1 MKLPE
6 LCIRRPVLTLV
17 LNFLILLVGSISYT
31 RLAVREYPNIDE
43 PVVTV
48 ETIYQG
54 ASAEIIE
61 SQITQPLE
69 ETLAGIDG
77 LNILTS
83 ISRPEISQITLRFRI
98 TKPPEAAANDVRDRV
113 SRSRNKLPDGIEE
126 PTIAKVEA
134 DAQPIIYLA
143 FSSDRF
149 SPLQISD
156 YADRYVKPRL
166 QNIDGISE
174 ARLIG
179 ERKYAMRIWLDP
191 LKLAALKLT
200 PDDVIASLSSQNLE
214 VPAGRIENT
223 KREFTV
229 LVNSDLA
236 TPDQFNKLV
245 LKNINGFAVTLKD
258 VGYAQLG
265 PEDER
270 IIARFMGNQAIAI
283 GIVKQATANP
293 LTISQEVQNALHTLR
308 TLLPEGMHVDVA
320 YDTSVFID
328 RSIKEVYKTILEA
341 VILVV
346 LVIFLFLRN
355 FRSILIPLVTIPISL
370 IGALTLMYMFGFTIN
385 TLTLLAIVLAI
396 GLVVDDAIVMLEN
409 IYHHI
414 EKGISP
420 LKAALIGSREITY
433 SIIAMTITLAA
444 VYTPMA
450 FSQGRTGKL
459 FIEFALTLAGAVL
472 VSGFVAL
479 TLSPM
484 MCSRLLHQIKD
495 EGKFSLWIENHL
507 QKLRNSYEK
516 WLLISVNHRA
526 YVLGIAGAIFIGCG
540 VLFHMTPSELA
551 PLEDRGT
558 IIGIGVAPEGS
569 TIGYTSTSAKII
581 EKIYQDIPEIERY
594 FVVAG
599 YPVVSQIISFS
610 RLKPWEERSRKQ
622 QSIVQALFPQF
633 FSIPDILAFPI
644 NPASLGQSAI
654 ERPVQF
660 VIKSLTSYEH
670 LDKVVTQVLKKAR
683 TSPALVNMDCDLKLN
698 QPQLSILLDR
708 EKINNMGAEVGAI
721 GRTLETL
728 LGGKKAT
735 RFKQDGKQYD
745 VIVQISDN
753 DRLTPQQINNIFV
766 RNKNGTMTHLS
777 NLVKIKETV
786 APKDLNRFNQLRSA
800 TISATVGEGY
810 SLEQALK
817 ILEEATLSLGDK
829 EIQIDYAGESREF
842 KESSKEIYF
851 IFFLALIFIYLVLA
865 AQYESFRDPFIIIFS
880 VPLSTFGALL
890 AMKLNGITLN
900 IYSQVGL
907 VTLVGLVTKHGILIV
922 EYANHIRLQG
932 KNRIE
937 AVCEA
942 ASLRLRPILMTTGAM
957 VLGAVPLAFASGA
970 GGESRN
976 AIGWVILGGLTIGT
990 FFTLFIVPIAYT
1002 YLAAPH
1008 LKKEIDET

>member
-6 LCIRRPVLTLV
+6 LCIQRPVLTLV
-17 LNFLILLVGSISYT
+17 LNFLILLVGCISYT
-31 RLAVREYPNIDE
+31 RLSVREFPNIDE

-48 ETIYQG
+48 QTTYKG

-77 LNILTS
+77 INTLTS
-83 ISRPEISQITLRFRI
+83 ISRPEVSQITVRFRI
-98 TKPPEAAANDVRDRV
+98 TKNPEAAANDVRDRV
-113 SRSRNKLPDGIEE
+113 SRSRKNLPDGIDD

-143 FSSDRF
+143 FSSTRVG
-149 SPLQISD
+149 PLQISD

-166 QNIDGISE
+166 QNIDGVSE

-179 ERKYAMRIWLDP
+179 ERKYAMRLWLDP
-191 LKLAALKLT
+191 LKLAAFKLT
-200 PDDVIASLSSQNLE
+200 PDDVISSLTNQNLE

-223 KREFTV
+223 NREFTV

-236 TPDQFNKLV
+236 TPEQFNKIV
-245 LKNINGFAVTLKD
+245 LKNVNGFSVTLND
-258 VGYAQLG
+258 VGHAELG
-265 PEDER
+265 AEDDR
-270 IIARFMGNQAIAI
+270 IIARFNGNDAIAI

-293 LTISQEVQNALHTLR
+293 LTISKDVQKALEQLK
-308 TLLPEGMHVDVA
+308 TLLPEGMKVEIA

-328 RSIKEVYKTILEA
+328 RSIDEVYKTILEA

-370 IGALTLMYMFGFTIN
+370 IGALTLMYIFGFTIN

-414 EKGISP
+414 EKGLSP
-420 LKAALIGSREITY
+420 FKAALIGSREITY
-433 SIIAMTITLAA
+433 AIIAMTITLAA

-459 FIEFALTLAGAVL
+459 FIEFALTLAGAVI

-484 MCSRLLHQIKD
+484 MCSRLLRETKN
-495 EGKFSLWIENHL
+495 ESKFSLLIEQAL
-507 QKLRNSYEK
+507 QSLKTSYEK
-516 WLLISVNHRA
+516 WLLKAINHRK
-526 YVLGIAGAIFIGCG
+526 LILSSAGAILIGCV
-540 VLFHMTPSELA
+540 VLFRITPSELA
-551 PLEDRGT
+551 PTEDRGT
-558 IIGIGVAPEGS
+558 IIGIGIAPEGS
-569 TIGYTSTSAKII
+569 TISYTSSAAKII
-581 EKIYQDIPEIERY
+581 EKIYHNIPEVDRY
-594 FVVAG
+594 FAVAG
-599 YPVVSQIISFS
+599 YPVVSQVITFV
-610 RLKPWEERSRKQ
+610 RLKPWEKRSQKQ
-622 QSIVQALFPQF
+622 QSIVMSLFPKF
-633 FSIPDILAFPI
+633 FSIPAILAFPI
-644 NPASLGQSAI
+644 NPPSLGQSAI
-654 ERPVQF
+654 ERSVQF
-660 VIKSLTSYEH
+660 VIKSLSSYDH
-670 LDKVVTQVLKKAR
+670 LDKVVAKVLQKAR
-683 TSPALVNMDCDLKLN
+683 SSPALVNLDCDLKLN
-698 QPQLSILLDR
+698 QPQLDILLDR
-708 EKINNMGAEVGAI
+708 DKINTVGTEVAAI

-728 LGGKKAT
+728 LGGRKTT
-735 RFKQDGKQYD
+735 RFKQEGKQYE
-745 VIVQISDN
+745 VIVQVFDN
-753 DRLTPQQINNIFV
+753 ERLTPQQINTIFIKG
-766 RNKNGTMTHLS
+766 KNDVMMQLS
-777 NLVKIKETV
+777 NLVKIRETV
-786 APKDLNRFNQLRSA
+786 APKHLNRFNQLRSA

-817 ILEEATLSLGDK
+817 ILEEATLSLDDK
-829 EIQIDYAGESREF
+829 EIQIDYSGESREF
-842 KESSKEIYF
+842 KDSSKEIYF
-851 IFFLALIFIYLVLA
+851 IFVLALIFIYLVLA
-865 AQYESFRDPFIIIFS
+865 GQFESFRDPLIIIFS

-890 AMKLNGITLN
+890 AMKLNNITLN

-907 VTLVGLVTKHGILIV
+907 VTLIGLVTKHGILIV
-922 EYANHIRLQG
+922 EYANHIRMQG

-957 VLGAVPLAFASGA
+957 VLGAVPLALATGA

-976 AIGWVILGGLTIGT
+976 AIGWVIVGGLTIGT
-990 FFTLFIVPIAYT
+990 LFTLFVVPIVYT
-1002 YLAAPH
+1002 FLSAPH
-1008 LKKEIDET
+1008 FKKPIG

>member
-48 ETIYQG
+48 DTTYTG

-77 LNILTS
+77 LNTLTS
-83 ISRPEISQITLRFRI
+83 ISRPEDSKITLRFRI
-98 TKPPEAAANDVRDRV
+98 TKDPEAAANDVRDRV
-113 SRSRNKLPDGIEE
+113 SRSRNKLPDGIDD

-166 QNIDGISE
+166 QNIDGVSE
-174 ARLIG
+174 ARLLG
-179 ERKYAMRIWLDP
+179 ERRYAMRIWLDP

-200 PDDVIASLSSQNLE
+200 PDDVISSLSNQNLE

-245 LKNINGFAVTLKD
+245 LKNVNGFAVTLKD

-270 IIARFMGNQAIAI
+270 IIARFNGNKAIAI

-320 YDTSVFID
+320 YDSSVFID

-341 VILVV
+341 VVLVV

-370 IGALTLMYMFGFTIN
+370 IGALTLMYIFGFTIN

-414 EKGISP
+414 EKGTPPI
-420 LKAALIGSREITY
+420 KAAIIGSREITY
-433 SIIAMTITLAA
+433 AIIAMTITLAA
-444 VYTPMA
+444 VYTPMV

-459 FIEFALTLAGAVL
+459 FIEFALTLAGSVL

-484 MCSRLLHQIKD
+484 MCSRLLREVKN
-495 EGKFSLWIENHL
+495 EGNFSLWIEKKL
-507 QKLRNSYEK
+507 EQLRNSYEK
-516 WLLISVNHRA
+516 WLSISIHNRSF
-526 YVLGIAGAIFIGCG
+526 VLGAAGAILIGCG

-551 PLEDRGT
+551 PIEDRGT
-558 IIGIGVAPEGS
+558 IIGIGVSPEGS
-569 TIGYTSTSAKII
+569 TIGYTSTAAQSL
-581 EKIYQDIPEIERY
+581 ENIYQKIPEIDRY

-599 YPVVSQIISFS
+599 YPVVSQVITFS

-622 QSIVQALFPQF
+622 QDIVQALFPQF
-633 FSIPDILAFPI
+633 FSIPSILAFPI

-660 VIKSLTSYEH
+660 VIKSLSSYEH
-670 LDKVVTQVLKKAR
+670 LDKVVTQVLQKVR
-683 TSPALVNMDCDLKLN
+683 TSPALVNIDCDLKLN
-698 QPQLSILLDR
+698 QPQLNILLDR
-708 EKINNMGAEVGAI
+708 EKINNVGADVAAI

-745 VIVQISDN
+745 VIVQVSDN
-753 DRLTPQQINNIFV
+753 ERLTPQQINNIFIKG
-766 RNKNGTMTHLS
+766 KNDVMIQLS
-777 NLVKIKETV
+777 NLVRIEETV
-786 APKDLNRFNQLRSA
+786 APKDLNRFDQLRSA
-800 TISATVGEGY
+800 TISATVGEGH

-829 EIQIDYAGESREF
+829 EIQIDHAGESREF

-851 IFFLALIFIYLVLA
+851 IFLLALIFIYLVLA
-865 AQYESFRDPFIIIFS
+865 AQYESFRDPLIIIFS

-890 AMKLNGITLN
+890 AMKLNNITLN

-907 VTLVGLVTKHGILIV
+907 VTLIGLVTKHGILIV

-932 KNRIE
+932 KNRID

-976 AIGWVILGGLTIGT
+976 AIGWVIVGGLTIGT
-990 FFTLFIVPIAYT
+990 LFTLFIVPIVYT
-1002 YLAAPH
+1002 FLAAPH
-1008 LKKEIDET
+1008 LKKEID